1 MAPLPPDGSG
11 TKKKAGGKPVLS
23 ATGFEIDG
31 FDAKAMCTSKE
42 LTAFEFLFGLGKSW
56 AEKFPCLK
64 FASKNEDDEVN

>member
-1 MAPLPPDGSG
+1 MAQAASG
-11 TKKKAGGKPVLS
+11 EYEKKILVLS

>member
-1 MAPLPPDGSG
+1 ML
-11 TKKKAGGKPVLS
+11 VLS

>member
-1 MAPLPPDGSG
+1 M
-11 TKKKAGGKPVLS
+11 LS

-31 FDAKAMCTSKE
+31 FDATAMCTSKE

-56 AEKFPCLK
+56 VEKFPCLK

>member
-1 MAPLPPDGSG
+1 MRTQACHWRY
-11 TKKKAGGKPVLS
+11 TVRQ
-23 ATGFEIDG
+23 
-31 FDAKAMCTSKE
+31 AMCTSKE